1 MRYRILG
8 TNCKKCVTI
17 LAKISAIYAVK
28 KTKTVWEILIH
39 SLRTVSSDKF
49 ITSAN
54 ASSPQMTIQYFLFQ
68 IPDTSVSL
76 TSPTSCVPLI
86 PRLSVPSIF
95 PFLPRFRKQSLR
107 TIFFF
112 QFKPYL
118 ILFLQIASPC
128 IFKLKENKTFF
139 GSRQTQKYDPI
150 LQKYYLHCV
159 APRS

>member
-1 MRYRILG
+1 MNIRALRDIESWVLTVKNVLQYWRKSVQYMQL
-8 TNCKKCVTI
+8 
-17 LAKISAIYAVK
+17 K

-112 QFKPYL
+112 N
-118 ILFLQIASPC
+118 S
-128 IFKLKENKTFF
+128 NHT
-139 GSRQTQKYDPI
+139 
-150 LQKYYLHCV
+150 
-159 APRS
+159 